1 MKKTYEKPLVKGH
14 KLQHNANMLV
24 ASEIDEFGMNR
35 RLQVP
40 SSTSPD
46 PEAETVD
53 EGW

>member
-1 MKKTYEKPLVKGH
+1 MKKIYERPLVKGH

>member
-1 MKKTYEKPLVKGH
+1 MKRH
-14 KLQHNANMLV
+14 KLQHNANVLV
-24 ASEIDEFGMNR
+24 VGSLENYGLNNE
-35 RLQVP
+35 LQVP